1 MGGKRCGQLALKSRT
16 KYLVYARNVKKEK
29 LNENELKIL
38 NEERQRRSANE
49 IDHVGEEFEG
59 KNNKNKKIN
68 SKIQEKSKN
77 VPLMNKNKS
86 SANVEEEESNNNI
99 LTKNI
104 INHINKRARPLS
116 MENIFGQKRPVSR
129 GTKSKYIINFYD
141 YSNKERTIY
150 MKKLEKMPLLKNNN
164 YLRNKRIKISDE
176 KYREKMKSSILS
188 KFEESENELKKSNEN
203 FVKSSNDLS
212 EGIIQFNKNLN
223 KQIRAQSINKISL
236 LNRRKKLQDLI
247 QRRLD
252 IKKEMLS
259 SIEEY
264 KKIIE
269 NIEAY
274 KKELN
279 AKKGSSLNYEEV
291 INIYKEAISLLGNDD
306 NDIIT
311 FFKLASNIKEEEFKF
326 EYERLKATNDKN
338 KDLIIGKMIEDIE
351 NNKWNINS
359 DFIEKLKME
368 LPKLE

>member
-1 MGGKRCGQLALKSRT
+1 
-16 KYLVYARNVKKEK
+16 
-29 LNENELKIL
+29 
-38 NEERQRRSANE
+38 
-49 IDHVGEEFEG
+49 
-59 KNNKNKKIN
+59 
-68 SKIQEKSKN
+68 
-77 VPLMNKNKS
+77 MNKNKS
-86 SANVEEEESNNNI
+86 NINAEEEESNNNI
-99 LTKNI
+99 LTRNI
-104 INHINKRARPLS
+104 INHINKKARPLS

-141 YSNKERTIY
+141 YSSKERTIY
-150 MKKLEKMPLLKNNN
+150 VKKLEKMPLLRNNN

-176 KYREKMKSSILS
+176 KYREKMKRNILS

-203 FVKSSNDLS
+203 FVKSSHDLS
-212 EGIIQFNKNLN
+212 EGILQFNKNLN

-252 IKKEMLS
+252 IKRDILS
-259 SIEEY
+259 FNEEY
-264 KKIIE
+264 KKIME
-269 NIEAY
+269 NIEVY
-274 KKELN
+274 KKELS

-291 INIYKEAISLLGNDD
+291 INLYKEAISLLGNDD

-311 FFKLASNIKEEEFKF
+311 YFKLASNIKEEEFKF
-326 EYERLKATNDKN
+326 EYERIKATNDKN

-368 LPKLE
+368 LPK

>member
-1 MGGKRCGQLALKSRT
+1 
-16 KYLVYARNVKKEK
+16 
-29 LNENELKIL
+29 
-38 NEERQRRSANE
+38 
-49 IDHVGEEFEG
+49 
-59 KNNKNKKIN
+59 
-68 SKIQEKSKN
+68 
-77 VPLMNKNKS
+77 
-86 SANVEEEESNNNI
+86 
-99 LTKNI
+99 
-104 INHINKRARPLS
+104 